1 MRRNL
6 FVAVAI
12 LVIALAFTEAKAVEN
27 KQELALGLN
36 GSRTLNPKVDLMFHL
51 NINNLMVSYP
61 YGYLGA
67 NLKLNKNFNAE
78 ILLGYGFEK
87 ETAKQGFV
95 YGIAPLVKLGKFNWE
110 SDYEYWQGLNCHFF
124 YTDLTYPLW
133 IGRIGIDNR
142 NYFYQKQDQ
151 IYQVGPSFRI
161 PFSEHASLALIYFY
175 SFEQG
180 GRDANLFRVKLSLK
194 F

>member
-1 MRRNL
+1 MKRNL
-6 FVAVAI
+6 LVAVAI
-12 LVIALAFTEAKAVEN
+12 LVALAFTEVKAVEN
-27 KQELALGLN
+27 KQEMALGLN
-36 GSRTLNPKVDLMFHL
+36 ASRTLDSKVDLMFHL

-78 ILLGYGFEK
+78 LLLGYGFEK
-87 ETAKQGFV
+87 EKGSRGFV
-95 YGIAPLVKLGKFNWE
+95 YGIAPWVKLGKFNWE
-110 SDYEYWQGLNCHFF
+110 GDYEYWSGPDCHFF

-142 NYFYQKQDQ
+142 DYFYQKQNQ
-151 IYQVGPSFRI
+151 LYQFGPSFRI

-175 SFEQG
+175 SIEG
-180 GRDANLFRVKLSLK
+180 HGKDANLFRVKLNLK